1 MLRRDNHFGHNREL
15 GQRTHAQVMQIRKIV
30 LDTNCLLMSIP
41 KITPYYKLQ
50 LIQADADDNKFVDC
64 AFSADASCIV
74 SNDAH
79 FKVLDEIDFPKIVVL
94 RITEFIEYL

>member
-1 MLRRDNHFGHNREL
+1 
-15 GQRTHAQVMQIRKIV
+15 
-30 LDTNCLLMSIP
+30 MSIP

>member
-1 MLRRDNHFGHNREL
+1 MRRRDNHFGHNSEP
-15 GQRTHAQVMQIRKIV
+15 GQRTHAQVMQKRKNV

-64 AFSADASCIV
+64 AFSADAGCIV
-74 SNDAH
+74 GNDAH
-79 FKVLDEIDFPKIVVL
+79 FKVLDEIDLPKIVVV
-94 RITEFIEYL
+94 RITEYIKHL

>member
-1 MLRRDNHFGHNREL
+1 
-15 GQRTHAQVMQIRKIV
+15 MQIRKIV

-41 KITPYYKLQ
+41 KITPYNKLQ